1 MFSVGDVVIYTT
13 YGICR
18 VADITEQNNNKFYLL
33 IPLSEAK
40 TRLSLPIDNPITKLR
55 VHSLLPKDSI
65 IELLNE
71 IPFMEPYWID
81 KDNDR
86 KNHFS
91 EVIKS
96 GDRRETIKVIKSI
109 RQHIED
115 IKDKGRKLHATDK
128 SDIKDA
134 EKLLIDEFSYVLDI
148 DRQQM
153 EIMLN
158 TELEK

>member
-65 IELLNE
+65 IE
-71 IPFMEPYWID
+71 
-81 KDNDR
+81 R
-86 KNHFS
+86 K
-91 EVIKS
+91 
-96 GDRRETIKVIKSI
+96 
-109 RQHIED
+109 
-115 IKDKGRKLHATDK
+115 
-128 SDIKDA
+128 
-134 EKLLIDEFSYVLDI
+134 
-148 DRQQM
+148 
-153 EIMLN
+153 
-158 TELEK
+158 

>member
-1 MFSVGDVVIYTT
+1 MYNIGDIVMYTI
-13 YGICR
+13 YGICK
-18 VADITEQNNNKFYLL
+18 VEDITEMNGMKFYLL
-33 IPLSEAK
+33 IPLSEQK
-40 TRLSLPIDNPITKLR
+40 TKISLPVDNPMTYKR
-55 VHSLLPKDSI
+55 VHPLMEKDAI

-81 KDNDR
+81 RDNDR
-86 KNHFS
+86 KQAFS
-91 EVIKS
+91 DIIKS

-109 RQHIED
+109 RKHIID

-128 SDIKDA
+128 QAMKDA
-134 EKLLIDEFSYVLDI
+134 EKLLLDEFSYVLNM
-148 DRQQM
+148 DRCQA

>member
-1 MFSVGDVVIYTT
+1 MFSVGDVVMYTT
-13 YGICR
+13 YGICK
-18 VADITEQNNNKFYLL
+18 VADITEQNDKKFYLL
-33 IPLSEAK
+33 IPLAEAK
-40 TRLSLPIDNPITKLR
+40 TRLSLPIDNPITQLR
-55 VHSLLPKDSI
+55 VHELLPKDTI

-128 SDIKDA
+128 TAMRDA
-134 EKLLIDEFSYVLDI
+134 EKLLLDEFSYVLDV